1 VSSFW
6 ARWVEVLMVLN
17 LGITAFL
24 LLWGPRV
31 KIPTLEDG
39 TTGHVWAHGVLRE
52 SVRKLPTWW
61 MILSVGVFVVGGVY
75 LALYPGF
82 GNNKGIL
89 GWTQVSEVELDTEAN
104 AVPMKGMLA
113 TLGQAPVETLAANP
127 DVVRI
132 GRRLFI
138 DNCAACHGRE
148 GHGNPLLGAPDLGDQ
163 DWIYGGDGQAI
174 LTSIRDGRHGIMPP
188 FGATF
193 DAKAVENLANYVLGL
208 SGSPHDEAKAAA
220 GQPLFTVCAACHG
233 SDGKGNALIGAPNLT
248 DRTWLYGGTQATIE
262 QTIREG
268 RTGVMPAWRARLGDD
283 GVKFVA
289 AWVYAQSHAKAQAQS
304 QSDAK

>member
-1 VSSFW
+1 MLFRNLRDEIDATL
-6 ARWVEVLMVLN
+6 ARDPAARSRLEVVLC
-17 LGITAFL
+17 
-24 LLWGPRV
+24 
-31 KIPTLEDG
+31 
-39 TTGHVWAHGVLRE
+39 
-52 SVRKLPTWW
+52 
-61 MILSVGVFVVGGVY
+61 
-75 LALYPGF
+75 YPGF
-82 GNNKGIL
+82 HALMFHCLAHWLWEHRWLLAGRFVSHIGRMLTGIEIHP
-89 GWTQVSEVELDTEAN
+89 G
-104 AVPMKGMLA
+104 A
-113 TLGQAPVETLAANP
+113 T
-127 DVVRI
+127 I